1 MNNLSY
7 CFRYLLRNR
16 GNSVTRLVSLA
27 LGLIVA
33 LLICSYVGLNLSYG
47 RFFPDRERVF
57 QVYES
62 TPQFGITGSLL
73 EPFAPTLAEYIP
85 NFEATTNYI
94 DNMLQVKLGE
104 GFVDCRMLCV
114 GGSFFDVLD
123 FGVVSG
129 DVKRV
134 LSDEGLANNEVMIS
148 ERLAIKL
155 FGGEGDYVG
164 KEMAITDGRV
174 YQIAGVFRTPP
185 VNNPLGEF
193 DVIRYLRYDP
203 AKANWQGNDSYPTFV
218 KLREGV
224 AVEEVEEYMKAFM
237 NNHELFSRLLEVWQ
251 AEYFLVGIEDS
262 YYVDNSIR
270 QTQIIYGILAVL
282 ALLVATFNYVLLTLS
297 SLVSRSKTIAMMR
310 CNGASRW
317 DVFRMLLAE
326 TLIMI
331 VAAIGVAVVII
342 TCLHQEL
349 YQLLGYRV
357 VDLFAIERIWIP
369 ALVCIVSFLVAGLIP
384 AVLYSQVNLNWAF
397 KHGSDNRMWWKR
409 VLLFV
414 QVACTTGV
422 VCFLLTTTQQS
433 KYIMK
438 ADLGYEYDR
447 IVTMTYPG
455 RASEHS
461 AMADELSRLPFV
473 ESVGYSWQYPVWGYW
488 GNPVVDREKQEI
500 LFSCRFEYFDE
511 KYIETMG
518 MEIVAGRNFTEQD
531 AFTNTIVNEEFV
543 RQHGWDIET
552 AVGKNYYQN
561 GCSRVVVGVIRDFS
575 QAGGFVLPLAVYRM
589 ASLDN
594 EDKENTLQLSV
605 RLTELTPEN
614 VKRLNE
620 VIEENYH
627 SKWEYQLVP
636 YVDRVKNRFVYRETM
651 RNNVFVVSLVTLFIS
666 LIGLIGYLGNEM
678 ARRRKEIAIR
688 KVNGATTIQILNL
701 LSFNILWVILPA
713 IAVGVMGA
721 MWGSMK
727 YVELLETL
735 CEPLRWWIFA
745 LGAVVVLAIVYVI
758 LVFRT
763 WRTAKA
769 NPIDM
774 IKSE

>member
-1 MNNLSY
+1 MNNLNY
-7 CFRYLLRNR
+7 CFRYLMRNR

-47 RFFPDRERVF
+47 RFFPDRDRVF
-57 QVYES
+57 QVYET
-62 TPQFGITGSLL
+62 TPQFGIVGSLI
-73 EPFAPTLAEYIP
+73 EPFAPTLAENIP
-85 NFEATTNYI
+85 HFEATTNYI
-94 DNMLQVKLGE
+94 DVMLQVKLGE
-104 GFVDCRMLCV
+104 GFVESRMLCV
-114 GGSFFDVLD
+114 SDAFFDVLD

-129 DVKRV
+129 DVKRI
-134 LSDEGLANNEVMIS
+134 LSNEGLANNEVMVS

-155 FGGEGDYVG
+155 FGAGVGVVG
-164 KEMAITDGRV
+164 KELVMTDGKI
-174 YQIAGVFRTPP
+174 YQIAGAFRTPP

-193 DVIRYLRYDP
+193 DVIRYRKYDP
-203 AKANWQGNDSYPTFV
+203 ATANWQGSDSYPTFV

-224 AVEEVEEYMKAFM
+224 TAEEVEESIRAFIDG
-237 NNHELFSRLLEVWQ
+237 HEFFSRLAEVWQ
-251 AEYFLVGIEDS
+251 AEWFLVAIEDA

-270 QTQIIYGILAVL
+270 KSQIIYGILAVL

-297 SLVSRSKTIAMMR
+297 SLVSRSKTIAMLR

-331 VAAIGVAVVII
+331 VVAVGVAVVII
-342 TCLHQEL
+342 VCLRQEL
-349 YQLLGYRV
+349 YEWLGYRV
-357 VDLFAIERIWIP
+357 ADLFAIERIWIP
-369 ALVCIVSFLVAGLIP
+369 ALVCVVAFLVAGLIP

-397 KHGSDNRMWWKR
+397 RHGSDNRTWWKR

-433 KYIMK
+433 DYIMK

-447 IVTMTYPG
+447 IVTMTHPG
-455 RASEHS
+455 TESEQS
-461 AMADELSRLPFV
+461 AMADEIGRLPFV
-473 ESVGYSWQYPVWGYW
+473 ESVAYSGQYPVWGYW

-531 AFTNTIVNEEFV
+531 ALTNTIVNEEFV
-543 RQHGWDIET
+543 RKHGWDVET
-552 AVGKNYYQN
+552 AVGKTYWQN
-561 GCSRVVVGVIRDFS
+561 GCSREVIGVVRDFS

-589 ASLDN
+589 AALYKYST
-594 EDKENTLQLSV
+594 ENSLQLNV
-605 RLTELTPEN
+605 RLTELTAEN
-614 VKRLNE
+614 IAKLDE
-620 VIEENYH
+620 VIKANYH

-651 RNNVFVVSLVTLFIS
+651 RNNVFIVSLVTLFIS

-678 ARRRKEIAIR
+678 ARRRKEVAIR
-688 KVNGATTIQILNL
+688 KVNGATAMQILNL
-701 LSFNILWVILPA
+701 LSLNLLWVIVPA
-713 IAVGVMGA
+713 VAVGVIGA
-721 MWGSMK
+721 IWGSME

-735 CEPLRWWIFA
+735 CEPLKWWVFV
-745 LGAVVVLAIVYVI
+745 LGAVVVLAIVYLT
-758 LVFRT
+758 LVVRT
-763 WRTAKA
+763 WRTAKT
-769 NPIDM
+769 NPINM